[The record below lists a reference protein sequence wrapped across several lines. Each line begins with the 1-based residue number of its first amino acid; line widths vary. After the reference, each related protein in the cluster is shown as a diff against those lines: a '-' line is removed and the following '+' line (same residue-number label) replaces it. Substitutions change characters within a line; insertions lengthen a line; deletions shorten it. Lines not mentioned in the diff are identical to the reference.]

1 MSEKPYIRTAQVHI
15 YFIFM
20 VNQTQ
25 LIAWLLRKRSTLVW
39 SAILATSGHL
49 VVLWGDPPIG
59 EVFISYDVINLRF
72 YQVQQSFYAVIILL
86 RALA

>member
-15 YFIFM
+15 YFIFI

-25 LIAWLLRKRSTLVW
+25 LIAWLLQKRSTLVW

-59 EVFISYDVINLRF
+59 EVFIPYDVTDLF
-72 YQVQQSFYAVIILL
+72 TQWSFYFSH
-86 RALA
+86 